1 MANNEDASRVST
13 QRAVPLPI
21 ASGDLELDKTGSG
34 WVLTAWPAAVAPAVL
49 RLCIHEYLNVGDPF
63 LLVLEVR
70 FQHCKDF
77 TRIVVLDMTGDE
89 LLTVSGREDGWPTV
103 PAWLQP
109 AFPDH
114 GSNPWSSP
122 ATNGTGWDATRAVPR
137 GALHIQRLFLFRRSR
152 RPTEEQPVKDFGE
165 TSSQQ

>member
-1 MANNEDASRVST
+1 MST

-34 WVLTAWPAAVAPAVL
+34 WVLTAWPAVVAPAVL

-109 AFPDH
+109 AFLTMAQTLGAVLRLTELGGTPHERYPGEPFTSRDYFFF
-114 GSNPWSSP
+114 GAADDLPKSS
-122 ATNGTGWDATRAVPR
+122 
-137 GALHIQRLFLFRRSR
+137 L
-152 RPTEEQPVKDFGE
+152 
-165 TSSQQ
+165 